1 MRGATRCVEGRSP
14 ENYIA
19 DRLHDAVKRI
29 SSSMFAG
36 RPQGVRQGE
45 GKPRPAL
52 QVASKAS
59 PAPGELSS
67 L

>member
-1 MRGATRCVEGRSP
+1 
-14 ENYIA
+14 
-19 DRLHDAVKRI
+19 LHDAVKRI

-52 QVASKAS
+52 QVASKAF